1 MRAFEQ
7 NCGTSVTCARG
18 AESHPKAGAG
28 LGSAVE
34 AFHPLANMKG
44 GKNDGTVAN
53 PVFEQYNLSDKEKF
67 TGYASHHP
75 AIG

>member
-1 MRAFEQ
+1 VDALH
-7 NCGTSVTCARG
+7 S
-18 AESHPKAGAG
+18 
-28 LGSAVE
+28 
-34 AFHPLANMKG
+34 LANMKG